1 MYSEGHTGGDPRGD
15 ERRSAHP
22 HAWWSADDADRHL
35 DRAVGRA
42 AGLVTL
48 VVEEAGLVL
57 ARVEHEP
64 LDEVVR
70 AAGRR
75 DLAVLHDRVEDAVVR
90 AAHLALGR
98 VVRDVAVRPSLLDD
112 VGDPGEGVAG
122 LRPGAAGLADDGVED
137 LAPGGAGGDRLD
149 RGLGRRVDVLLLATE
164 DAILDVAE
172 RGAEGHAVPPV
183 CSADVA
189 VTPVLAI

>member
-112 VGDPGEGVAG
+112 VG
-122 LRPGAAGLADDGVED
+122 
-137 LAPGGAGGDRLD
+137 GDRGGLD
-149 RGLGRRVDVLLLATE
+149 RGGPEVRTYPRGTRPDRARSRRDDVGDQPAGR
-164 DAILDVAE
+164 
-172 RGAEGHAVPPV
+172 
-183 CSADVA
+183 
-189 VTPVLAI
+189 